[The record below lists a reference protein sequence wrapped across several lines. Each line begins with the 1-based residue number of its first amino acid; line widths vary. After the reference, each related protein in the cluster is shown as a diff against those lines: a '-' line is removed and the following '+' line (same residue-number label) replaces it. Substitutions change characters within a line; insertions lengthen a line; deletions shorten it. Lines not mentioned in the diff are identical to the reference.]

1 VTTCGRPESA
11 TIEGA
16 PTSEE
21 VRAMRQGLPRFAP
34 VLALVCAGGLTLYGC
49 NRDYE
54 SDRDDTTTDQYG
66 DTAGTGTDAGALPMD
81 KGADDSGIKDRV
93 QAQLHNDARFK
104 DVDIDID
111 DGIVTI
117 DGQVANEADLEAVK
131 QLVMQTQGVR
141 DVKLN
146 VQIDSS
152 MDPNPNDNQ

>member
-1 VTTCGRPESA
+1 
-11 TIEGA
+11 
-16 PTSEE
+16 
-21 VRAMRQGLPRFAP
+21 MRQGLPRFTSL
-34 VLALVCAGGLTLYGC
+34 LALVCAAGLTLYGC

-54 SDRDDTTTDQYG
+54 SDQKDATDQYG
-66 DTAGTGTDAGALPMD
+66 DTSGTGTDSGALPMD

-93 QAQLHNDARFK
+93 QAQLRDDARFK

-131 QLVMQTQGVR
+131 LLVSQTQGVR

-152 MDPNPNDNQ
+152 MDKDPTDNK